1 MIAWN
6 GGASHQDLKYWE
18 GSKFGPAAFE
28 MSGSVFLV
36 GSVCALEVLQKTD
49 GS

>member
-6 GGASHQDLKYWE
+6 GGASQQDLNCWE
-18 GSKFGPAAFE
+18 GSKFGPAVFE